1 MSSPAAGTTPATTI
15 TCPHCGKK
23 NRVRPSAD
31 GVPRCGN
38 CHNLLPWIVE
48 AGAETFDVETRA
60 SVPVLV
66 DFWAAWCGP
75 CRMATPVAEGLA
87 RELAGRLK
95 LVKLDVDAAPD
106 VAARFGVQGIPLFV
120 LMKDG
125 QEADRQV
132 GAVPAPQMRRWL
144 EGHLPPEPAA
154 AVDGSHEG

>member
-1 MSSPAAGTTPATTI
+1 MSSHDTTTTPATTI

-23 NRVRPSAD
+23 NRVRPSAS

-48 AGAETFDVETRA
+48 ASAETFDLETRA

-75 CRMATPVAEGLA
+75 CRMATPVAEGMA
-87 RELAGRLK
+87 REFAGRLK

-106 VAARFGVQGIPLFV
+106 VAARFEVQGIPLFV
-120 LMKDG
+120 LIKDG

-132 GAVPAPQMRRWL
+132 GAVPAQRMRPWL
-144 EGHLPPEPAA
+144 EGHLPPAPAA
-154 AVDGSHEG
+154 AEGSGGSG